1 MYDKDLAREVLIQI
15 HQATKKILRRF
26 EPIRSTDDFT
36 NSEAGMEKLDSICM
50 QLIAVG
56 ESLKKRDKM
65 TQKSLLSKFPVIE
78 WKKIMG
84 MRDIISHHYFD
95 VDAEVIY
102 DVCENHVEDLAA
114 TIGKML
120 DEIDATDRCRPEG
133 I

>member
-1 MYDKDLAREVLIQI
+1 MYDMYDKDLAREVLIQI
-15 HQATKKILRRF
+15 HEATQKILRRF
-26 EPIRSTDDFT
+26 EPICSTDDFT
-36 NSEAGMEKLDSICM
+36 DSEAGMEKLDSICM

-56 ESLKKRDKM
+56 ESLKNLDKM
-65 TQKSLLSKFPVIE
+65 THKSLLSEFPEIE

-114 TIGKML
+114 TIRKML
-120 DEIDATDRCRPEG
+120 DEINATDD
-133 I
+133 

>member
-15 HQATKKILRRF
+15 NEAAKKILRRF

-36 NSEAGMEKLDSICM
+36 NSEAGMEKLDGICM

-56 ESLKKRDKM
+56 ESLKKLDKM
-65 TQKSLLSKFPVIE
+65 TERSLLSRFPEIE

-102 DVCENHVEDLAA
+102 DVCENHVDGLVAA
-114 TIGKML
+114 IEKML
-120 DEIDATDRCRPEG
+120 GEMGTPSD
-133 I
+133 